1 MTMSCT
7 VEFVGGPY
15 CGREESISLQW
26 SDSTISF
33 AAGGGIHVYRIE
45 SREHTADAPPRV
57 IAVYKGYYPK
67 V

>member
-1 MTMSCT
+1 MTMTCT
-7 VEFVGGPY
+7 VEFIGGPY
-15 CGREESISLQW
+15 CGFRESIWVEETDQ
-26 SDSTISF
+26 TVSF
-33 AAGGGIHVYRIE
+33 AAEGGIHVYRIE